1 MKTSLKT
8 CATVMLLSMAG
19 LVTAAPD
26 ELADSYTK
34 LKDAVAKKDA
44 DAVKT
49 AAAETNK
56 AALAMVNAPKPT
68 DADEVKGW
76 QERIDYGKEVST
88 YTEYALATTAAQAGD
103 PAKTIALVD
112 ALIAQNPKSKYLDE
126 VCANA
131 YLNALGKSGGS
142 AKQMDGMAK
151 IVAGRPDNIVALNA
165 LIEGRPATA
174 AQNGSRLLAAA
185 RKPKPE
191 GLPEA
196 EWEKLKNT
204 ALGNGNFWVGY
215 TASQKG
221 SWKDCDTNLKA
232 ALPLIANDA
241 GKMGSAYFALGI
253 CNYQLGK
260 LTNDRPRMQ
269 SGQQFM
275 EKAAGLKGPNQN
287 LAYQQ
292 NLAMKQELATRR

>member
-1 MKTSLKT
+1 VKTFFVT
-8 CATVMLLSMAG
+8 ATLLSLAG
-19 LVTAAPD
+19 LVAAAPD
-26 ELADSYTK
+26 ELQDSYTK
-34 LKDAVAKKDA
+34 LKDAVGKKDA
-44 DAVKT
+44 DGVLAS
-49 AAAETNK
+49 AAETNK
-56 AALAMVNAPKPT
+56 QAQALITAAKPT

-76 QERIDYGKEVST
+76 QERVEYGKEVST
-88 YTEYALATTAAQAGD
+88 YTEYALASTAAQGVE
-103 PAKTIALVD
+103 PAKTVALVD
-112 ALIAQNPKSKYLDE
+112 ALIAQNSKSKYLDE

-131 YLNALGKSGGS
+131 YLVALGKSGGS

-174 AQNGSRLLAAA
+174 AQNAGRLLAAA

-204 ALGNGNFWVGY
+204 ALANGYFY
-215 TASQKG
+215 TGFTAGQKQ

-241 GKMGSAYFALGI
+241 RVGSAYFSLAI

-269 SGQQFM
+269 SGQQYM
-275 EKAAGLKGPNQN
+275 EKAAGMKGPYQSQ
-287 LAYQQ
+287 AYQQ

>member
-1 MKTSLKT
+1 MKTFFVT
-8 CATVMLLSMAG
+8 ATLLSLAG
-19 LVTAAPD
+19 LVSAAPD
-26 ELADSYTK
+26 ELQDSYTK
-34 LKDAVAKKDA
+34 LKDAVGKKDA
-44 DAVKT
+44 DGVLAS
-49 AAAETNK
+49 AAETNK
-56 AALAMVNAPKPT
+56 QAQALITAAKPT
-68 DADEVKGW
+68 DADEVKAW

-88 YTEYALATTAAQAGD
+88 YTEYALATTAAQGVE
-103 PAKTIALVD
+103 PAKTVALVD
-112 ALIAQNPKSKYLDE
+112 ALIAQNSKSKYLDE

-131 YLNALGKSGGS
+131 YLVALGKSGGS

-174 AQNGSRLLAAA
+174 AQNAGRLLAAA

-204 ALGNGNFWVGY
+204 ALANGYFYAGF
-215 TASQKG
+215 TAGQKQ

-241 GKMGSAYFALGI
+241 RVGSAYFSLAI

-269 SGQQFM
+269 SGQQYM
-275 EKAAGLKGPNQN
+275 EKAAGMKGPYQSQ
-287 LAYQQ
+287 AYQQ

>member
-1 MKTSLKT
+1 
-8 CATVMLLSMAG
+8 LLSLAG
-19 LVTAAPD
+19 LVSAAPD
-26 ELADSYTK
+26 ELQDSYTK
-34 LKDAVAKKDA
+34 LKDAVGKKDA
-44 DAVKT
+44 DGVLAS
-49 AAAETNK
+49 AAETNK
-56 AALAMVNAPKPT
+56 QAQALITAAKPT
-68 DADEVKGW
+68 DADEVKAW

-88 YTEYALATTAAQAGD
+88 YTEYALATTAAQGVE
-103 PAKTIALVD
+103 PAKTVALVD
-112 ALIAQNPKSKYLDE
+112 ALIAQNSKSKYLDE

-131 YLNALGKSGGS
+131 YLVALGKSGGS

-174 AQNGSRLLAAA
+174 AQNAGRLLAAA

-204 ALGNGNFWVGY
+204 ALANGYFYAGF
-215 TASQKG
+215 TAGQKQ

-241 GKMGSAYFALGI
+241 RVGSAYFSLAI

-269 SGQQFM
+269 SGQQYM
-275 EKAAGLKGPNQN
+275 EKAAGMKGPYQSQ
-287 LAYQQ
+287 AYQQ

>member
-1 MKTSLKT
+1 VKTFFVT
-8 CATVMLLSMAG
+8 ATLLSLAG
-19 LVTAAPD
+19 LVSAAPD
-26 ELADSYTK
+26 ELQDSYTK
-34 LKDAVAKKDA
+34 LKDAVGKKDA
-44 DAVKT
+44 DGVLAS
-49 AAAETNK
+49 AAETNK
-56 AALAMVNAPKPT
+56 QAQALITAAKPT
-68 DADEVKGW
+68 DADEVKAW

-88 YTEYALATTAAQAGD
+88 YTEYALATTAAQGVE
-103 PAKTIALVD
+103 PAKTVALVD
-112 ALIAQNPKSKYLDE
+112 ALIAQNSKSKYLDE

-131 YLNALGKSGGS
+131 YLVALGKSGGS

-174 AQNGSRLLAAA
+174 AQNAGRLLAAA

-204 ALGNGNFWVGY
+204 ALANGYFYAGF
-215 TASQKG
+215 TAGQKQ

-241 GKMGSAYFALGI
+241 RVGSAYFSLAI

-269 SGQQFM
+269 SGQQYM
-275 EKAAGLKGPNQN
+275 EKAAGMKGPYQSQ
-287 LAYQQ
+287 AYQQ